1 MSPQRPLSGKRFLVT
16 RPEGQGAR
24 LVDGI
29 RAMGGEAQ
37 HIPFLQIEPIA
48 DLAALQKIAH
58 GLLAYRACIFISA
71 NAVNAAWPTLL
82 AAHPNGWPKTVVAA
96 TIGPGTAR
104 ELHARGVA
112 EVIVPVSHFDSEGLL
127 AEPYFAEARC
137 RDQAFALIRGEGGRD
152 FLAETLRARGAQV
165 DEVAV
170 YRRDLHPLALEKL
183 QAWIRESSETGTM
196 LISSSESLRRLLA
209 PASAALSVRIR
220 ALPILVP
227 HARIA
232 ESAQQLGFRR
242 VAICDGGD
250 EGMLRYLQTYNEINF
265 A

>member
-16 RPEGQGAR
+16 RPEGQGSR

-29 RAMGGEAQ
+29 QALGGEAQ
-37 HIPFLQIEPIA
+37 HIPFLQIEPVK
-48 DLAALQKIAH
+48 DRAALQKIAQ
-58 GLLAYRACIFISA
+58 GLMAYRACIFISA

-82 AAHPNGWPKTVVAA
+82 EAHPNGWPKTVAAA

-104 ELHARGVA
+104 ELHARGIT
-112 EVIVPVSHFDSEGLL
+112 EVVMPARRFDSEGLL
-127 AEPYFAEARC
+127 AEPYFAEAHC
-137 RDQAFALIRGEGGRD
+137 RGQVFALIRGEGGRD
-152 FLAETLRARGAQV
+152 FLAKTLRARGALV

-183 QAWIRESSETGTM
+183 QTWVGMDTGTGTM
-196 LISSSESLRRLLA
+196 LISSSESLRRLLEA
-209 PASAALSVRIR
+209 ASAELSLRIR
-220 ALPILVP
+220 SLSILVP

-232 ESAQQLGFRR
+232 ESAQQLGFTR
-242 VAICDGGD
+242 VAICEGGD
-250 EGMLRYLQTYNEINF
+250 EGMLRYLQTYNEINL